1 MNYYT
6 NEDSKQV
13 LHEKNA
19 DLNMLDK
26 TEIER
31 DDRLLPD
38 DDNNGEDAEGAEFE
52 LEKKQEIRLSN
63 IAQSGSIT
71 TRNDDITIHSL
82 VIAGQIE
89 GHTMLPPGSKTTKY
103 EHVIPQL
110 VGVEE
115 SDETDGLLILI
126 NTVGGD
132 VEAGLAIAE
141 MISGMSK
148 PTVSLVLGGG
158 HSIGVPLAVCAKK
171 SFIVPSA
178 TMTIHP
184 VRMNGLV
191 IGVPQTFSYFSK
203 MQDRILDFIVKNSRV
218 SNKTLRELMLETDE
232 LAADIGS
239 VIDGIKAVDIGL
251 IDAVGSLSDAMS
263 ELKGMVR
270 QRRKSEKGMKL
281 CKKHGK

>member
-1 MNYYT
+1 MNNFNNKFD
-6 NEDSKQV
+6 NEIKNESSDNFDNDNSEDNENDDEMKQ
-13 LHEKNA
+13 A
-19 DLNMLDK
+19 
-26 TEIER
+26 
-31 DDRLLPD
+31 
-38 DDNNGEDAEGAEFE
+38 
-52 LEKKQEIRLSN
+52 KKDEIRLSN
-63 IAQSGSIT
+63 ITESGSIT
-71 TRNDDITIHSL
+71 TKHDDITIHSL

-89 GHTMLPPGSKTTKY
+89 GHYILPGQTKSTKY

-115 SDETDGLLILI
+115 SSDIDGLLILI

-141 MISGMSK
+141 LISGMKK

-184 VRMNGLV
+184 VRLNGLV
-191 IGVPQTFSYFSK
+191 IGVPQTFTYFMR
-203 MQDRILDFIVKNSRV
+203 MQDRILDFIAKNSNAKKEV
-218 SNKTLRELMLETDE
+218 IKELMLETDE
-232 LAADIGS
+232 LAADIGT

-251 IDAVGSLSDAMS
+251 IDSVGSLNDAIT
-263 ELKGMVR
+263 ELKKMI
-270 QRRKSEKGMKL
+270 KANKKG
-281 CKKHGK
+281 KKTK